1 MKSSKFQLCLSLSC
15 ALVLASCGQTP
26 PPPPVQA
33 PVVTPIAEPVDELTL
48 QEEAEAEAFRLQ
60 TELSQASTV
69 PEPTLPVAQDESE
82 QQQRDLLAQAQQ
94 LLASNQQ
101 LARALA
107 ITHSLRLSNYG
118 LIRQQ
123 NMLPLLQSYLASQ
136 QYAAL
141 ESWLAE
147 QQLTNVAPDDRS
159 RFTELVA
166 GFYQS
171 QKQLVPAL
179 RWLLAQDELAG
190 NAKADSAMQ
199 DLLWSQLV
207 QLNPT
212 ELKQLA
218 TNARPRAAAWL
229 NLVQIAVSFAG
240 DAAAMTAA
248 LQDWQ
253 QRHPGMPDLA
263 DLPKSIHT
271 LANTP
276 AFQPQRIG
284 VVLPLSGPLKALGE
298 AVQLG
303 LVSANTT
310 VDRRSSAKS
319 SEQPA
324 SSSTPPA
331 NTTPI
336 DSASATQ
343 PDLSSGGRRLVFID
357 SALPAAEIA
366 AALEQAQVEFVIG
379 PLLREDVDKVQSL
392 PNWRW
397 PTLFLNSKQNSD
409 VAPVADQFYFALSA
423 EDEAAQMV
431 DLFRQQHYQHPIL
444 ISAQNPIS
452 QRMAQHFQQMWQQNG
467 GNVVESY
474 SYQTQEELRTLINTF
489 LETAASTDRIKE
501 LERFTGRSVKAE
513 MHSRL
518 DIDAIYLLADPA
530 QTRLVKPFIDVT
542 VSPTAPALPVYASSR
557 SHSLAID
564 RTDIRDLAGLTMTEM
579 PWLVPQVQKSA
590 LRAEYESLFAEQ
602 DETQQRLFAMG
613 HDALTLIGRL
623 KQQQMFPSLVYHG
636 LTGSLRLTPQQAVQ
650 RQLTVATYRDGK
662 LVPKEP
668 PPSKGK

>member
-26 PPPPVQA
+26 PPAQVKIPVVK
-33 PVVTPIAEPVDELTL
+33 PVVTPVADTSL
-48 QEEAEAEAFRLQ
+48 QEEAEAEAFRLK
-60 TELSQASTV
+60 TEMAQSSAALAAAV
-69 PEPTLPVAQDESE
+69 PVAQDETE
-82 QQQRDLLAQAQQ
+82 QQQRDFLTEAQQ
-94 LLASNQQ
+94 LLASKQN
-101 LARALA
+101 LPRALA
-107 ITHSLRLSNYG
+107 ITHSLRTSNYG
-118 LIRQQ
+118 FLRQQ

-141 ESWLAE
+141 ELWLAE
-147 QQLTNVAPDDRS
+147 IQLTDVAPTDRRS
-159 RFTELVA
+159 FTELVA
-166 GFYQS
+166 GFYQQ

-190 NAKADSAMQ
+190 NAKAEAAMQ

-207 QLNPT
+207 QLNPA
-212 ELKQLA
+212 ELQQLSK
-218 TNARPRAAAWL
+218 NARPRAAAWL
-229 NLVQIAVSFAG
+229 NLVQIALSFAG
-240 DAAAMTAA
+240 DANSMGAA

-253 QRHPGMPDLA
+253 QRHPGMPALA
-263 DLPKSIHT
+263 DLPTSINT

-284 VVLPLSGPLKALGE
+284 VILPLSGPFKTLGE

-303 LVSANTT
+303 LISANTST
-310 VDRRSSAKS
+310 TSTSNNSAANADAAA
-319 SEQPA
+319 PA
-324 SSSTPPA
+324 A
-331 NTTPI
+331 NT
-336 DSASATQ
+336 AT
-343 PDLSSGGRRLVFID
+343 GRSLVFID
-357 SALPAAEIA
+357 STLPAAEIA
-366 AALEQAQVEFVIG
+366 AALELAQVEFVIG

-392 PNWRW
+392 PNWHW

-409 VAPVADQFYFALSA
+409 VAPVADQFYFSLSA

-474 SYQTQEELRTLINTF
+474 TYNNQEELRTLINTF
-489 LETAASTDRIKE
+489 LETAASTERVKE
-501 LERFTGRSVKAE
+501 LERLTGRSVKAE

-579 PWLVPQVQKSA
+579 PWLVPQPQKSA
-590 LRAEYESLFAEQ
+590 LRTEYESLFAEQ

-613 HDALTLIGRL
+613 HDALTLVGRL

-650 RQLTVATYRDGK
+650 RQLTVATYRGGK
-662 LVPKEP
+662 LVPLTGP
-668 PPSKGK
+668 VGKGK

>member
-26 PPPPVQA
+26 PPAPVKPPVVK
-33 PVVTPIAEPVDELTL
+33 PVVTPVADNSL
-48 QEEAEAEAFRLQ
+48 QEEAEAEAFRLK
-60 TELSQASTV
+60 TEMAQSSAALAAAV
-69 PEPTLPVAQDESE
+69 PVAQDETE
-82 QQQRDLLAQAQQ
+82 QQQRDLLTEAQQ
-94 LLASNQQ
+94 LLASKQN
-101 LARALA
+101 LPRALA
-107 ITHSLRLSNYG
+107 ITHSLRTSSYG
-118 LIRQQ
+118 LVRQQ

-141 ESWLAE
+141 ELWLADI
-147 QQLTNVAPDDRS
+147 QLTDVAPGDRRS
-159 RFTELVA
+159 FTELVA
-166 GFYQS
+166 GFYQQ

-190 NAKADSAMQ
+190 NAKAEAAMQ
-199 DLLWSQLV
+199 ELLWSQLV
-207 QLNPT
+207 QLNPA
-212 ELKQLA
+212 ELQQLSK
-218 TNARPRAAAWL
+218 NARPRAAAWL
-229 NLVQIAVSFAG
+229 NLVQIALSFAG
-240 DAAAMTAA
+240 DANSMTAA
-248 LQDWQ
+248 LHDWQ
-253 QRHPGMPDLA
+253 QRHPGMPALA
-263 DLPKSIHT
+263 DLPTSINT

-284 VVLPLSGPLKALGE
+284 VILPLSGPFKTLGE

-303 LVSANTT
+303 LISANTST
-310 VDRRSSAKS
+310 TSAS
-319 SEQPA
+319 NHAA
-324 SSSTPPA
+324 SNNSASNNNTA
-331 NTTPI
+331 NTDTTA
-336 DSASATQ
+336 ASPATAT
-343 PDLSSGGRRLVFID
+343 GRSLVFID
-357 SALPAAEIA
+357 STLPAAEIA
-366 AALEQAQVEFVIG
+366 AALELAQVEFVIG

-392 PNWRW
+392 PNWHW

-474 SYQTQEELRTLINTF
+474 TYNNQEELRTLINTF
-489 LETAASTDRIKE
+489 LETAASTERVKE
-501 LERFTGRSVKAE
+501 LERLTGRSVKAE

-518 DIDAIYLLADPA
+518 DIAAIYLLADPA

-579 PWLVPQVQKSA
+579 PWLVPQPQKSA
-590 LRAEYESLFAEQ
+590 LRTEYESLFAEQ

-613 HDALTLIGRL
+613 HDALTLVGRL

-650 RQLTVATYRDGK
+650 RQLTVATYRGGK
-662 LVPKEP
+662 LVPQNGP
-668 PPSKGK
+668 LGKGK

>member
-1 MKSSKFQLCLSLSC
+1 MVK
-15 ALVLASCGQTP
+15 
-26 PPPPVQA
+26 
-33 PVVTPIAEPVDELTL
+33 PVVTPVADNSL
-48 QEEAEAEAFRLQ
+48 QEEAEAEAFRLK
-60 TELSQASTV
+60 TEMAQSSAAQAAAM
-69 PEPTLPVAQDESE
+69 PVAQDETE
-82 QQQRDLLAQAQQ
+82 QQQRDLLAEAQQ
-94 LLASNQQ
+94 LLAAQQNQ
-101 LARALA
+101 ARALA
-107 ITHSLRLSNYG
+107 ITHSLRDSGYG
-118 LIRQQ
+118 LVRQQ

-141 ESWLAE
+141 ELWLAE
-147 QQLTNVAPDDRS
+147 QQLTDVAPVDRR
-159 RFTELVA
+159 RFTEVVA

-190 NAKADSAMQ
+190 NAKADATMQ

-207 QLNPT
+207 QLNPA
-212 ELKQLA
+212 ELQQLSK
-218 TNARPRAAAWL
+218 NARPRAAAWL
-229 NLVQIAVSFAG
+229 NLVQIALSFAG
-240 DAAAMTAA
+240 DSASMTAA

-253 QRHPGMPDLA
+253 QRHPGMPALT
-263 DLPKSIHT
+263 DLPSSINT

-284 VVLPLSGPLKALGE
+284 VVLPLSGTFKALGE

-303 LVSANTT
+303 LVSANT
-310 VDRRSSAKS
+310 SAS
-319 SEQPA
+319 ANTAA
-324 SSSTPPA
+324 SSSTSPETA
-331 NTTPI
+331 GT
-336 DSASATQ
+336 
-343 PDLSSGGRRLVFID
+343 GRSLVFID
-357 SALPAAEIA
+357 SALPAADIA
-366 AALEQAQVEFVIG
+366 AALELAKVEFVIG

-392 PNWRW
+392 PNWHW

-409 VAPVADQFYFALSA
+409 VAPVADQFYFSLSA

-467 GNVVESY
+467 GKVVESY
-474 SYQTQEELRTLINTF
+474 TYNNQEELRTLINTF
-489 LETAASTDRIKE
+489 LETAASTERIKE

-579 PWLVPQVQKSA
+579 PWLVPQAQKSA
-590 LRAEYESLFAEQ
+590 LRTEFETLFAEQ

-613 HDALTLIGRL
+613 HDALTLVGRL
-623 KQQQMFPSLVYHG
+623 KQQQLFPSLVYHG

-650 RQLTVATYRDGK
+650 RQLTVATYRGGK
-662 LVPKEP
+662 LVPLAGP
-668 PPSKGK
+668 LRKGK

>member
-1 MKSSKFQLCLSLSC
+1 VKSSKFQLCLSLSC

-26 PPPPVQA
+26 PPAQVKTPVVK
-33 PVVTPIAEPVDELTL
+33 PVVTPVADNSL
-48 QEEAEAEAFRLQ
+48 QEEAEAEAFRLK
-60 TELSQASTV
+60 TEMAQSSAIQAAAV
-69 PEPTLPVAQDESE
+69 PVAQDESE
-82 QQQRDLLAQAQQ
+82 QQQRDLLSEATQ
-94 LLASNQQ
+94 LLSSNQN
-101 LARALA
+101 LPRALA

-118 LIRQQ
+118 FIRQQ

-141 ESWLAE
+141 ELWLAD
-147 QQLTNVAPDDRS
+147 QQLTAVAPTDRS

-190 NAKADSAMQ
+190 NAKSDAKMQ

-207 QLNPT
+207 QLNPA
-212 ELKQLA
+212 ELNQLA
-218 TNARPRAAAWL
+218 KNARPRAAAWL
-229 NLVQIAVSFAG
+229 NLMQITLSFAG
-240 DAAAMTAA
+240 DAASMTAA

-253 QRHPGMPDLA
+253 QRHPGMPALV
-263 DLPKSIHT
+263 DLPSSINT

-284 VVLPLSGPLKALGE
+284 VVLPLSGPFKALGE

-303 LVSANTT
+303 LVSANTSANAAVNSSPGNST
-310 VDRRSSAKS
+310 TSAETSAPATSRS
-319 SEQPA
+319 
-324 SSSTPPA
+324 
-331 NTTPI
+331 
-336 DSASATQ
+336 
-343 PDLSSGGRRLVFID
+343 LVFID
-357 SALPAAEIA
+357 SALPAADIA

-409 VAPVADQFYFALSA
+409 VAPVADQFYFSLSA

-467 GNVVESY
+467 GKVVESY
-474 SYQTQEELRTLINTF
+474 TYNNQEELRTLINTF
-489 LETAASTDRIKE
+489 LETAASTERIKE

-579 PWLVPQVQKSA
+579 PWLVPQAQKSP
-590 LRAEYESLFAEQ
+590 LRAEYETLFAEQ

-613 HDALTLIGRL
+613 HDALTLVARL
-623 KQQQMFPSLVYHG
+623 KQQQMFPSMVYHG

-650 RQLTVATYRDGK
+650 RQLTVATYRGGK
-662 LVPKEP
+662 LVPQNGP
-668 PPSKGK
+668 LGKGK

>member
-1 MKSSKFQLCLSLSC
+1 MKSSKFQLCLTLSC
-15 ALVLASCGQTP
+15 ALILASCGQTP
-26 PPPPVQA
+26 PPA
-33 PVVTPIAEPVDELTL
+33 PVKAPVITPVAEPVDELTL

-60 TELSQASTV
+60 TEMARSSAAQAAAK
-69 PEPTLPVAQDESE
+69 PVAQDEAE
-82 QQQRDLLAQAQQ
+82 QQQRDLLAEAQQ
-94 LLASNQQ
+94 LLASKQQ
-101 LARALA
+101 LPRALA
-107 ITHSLRLSNYG
+107 ITHSLRDSSYG
-118 LIRQQ
+118 LVRQQ

-147 QQLTNVAPDDRS
+147 LQLTDVAPDDRQ
-159 RFTELVA
+159 RFTEMVA
-166 GFYQS
+166 GFYQQ

-190 NAKADSAMQ
+190 NAKADSKMQ

-207 QLNPT
+207 QLNPA
-212 ELKQLA
+212 ELQQLSK
-218 TNARPRAAAWL
+218 NVRPRAAAWL

-240 DAAAMTAA
+240 DASSMTAA

-253 QRHPGMPDLA
+253 QRHPGMPALA
-263 DLPKSIHT
+263 DLPSSINT

-276 AFQPQRIG
+276 AYQPQRIG
-284 VVLPLSGPLKALGE
+284 VVLPLSGSFKALGE

-303 LVSANTT
+303 LVSANTSDSAPT
-310 VDRRSSAKS
+310 TDRSGDTNPDAVNATLIV
-319 SEQPA
+319 PTTA
-324 SSSTPPA
+324 TNANPPA
-331 NTTPI
+331 
-336 DSASATQ
+336 
-343 PDLSSGGRRLVFID
+343 GRNLIFID

-366 AALEQAQVEFVIG
+366 AALEQAQVDFVIG

-467 GNVVESY
+467 GTVVEAY
-474 SYQTQEELRTLINTF
+474 SYQNQEELRSLINTF
-489 LETAASTDRIKE
+489 LETAASNERIKE
-501 LERFTGRSVKAE
+501 LERLTGRSVKAE

-579 PWLVPQVQKSA
+579 PWLVPQTPKSA

-613 HDALTLIGRL
+613 YDALTLVGRL
-623 KQQQMFPSLVYHG
+623 KQQQMFPALVYHG

-650 RQLTVATYRDGK
+650 RQLTVATYRGGK
-662 LVPKEP
+662 LVPKEQP
-668 PPSKGK
+668 ANKGQ

>member
-1 MKSSKFQLCLSLSC
+1 MVK
-15 ALVLASCGQTP
+15 
-26 PPPPVQA
+26 PVVA
-33 PVVTPIAEPVDELTL
+33 PVADTSL
-48 QEEAEAEAFRLQ
+48 QEEAEAEAFRLK
-60 TELSQASTV
+60 TEMAQSSAAQAAAM
-69 PEPTLPVAQDESE
+69 PVAQDETE
-82 QQQRDLLAQAQQ
+82 QQQRDLLAEAQQ
-94 LLASNQQ
+94 LLASNQN
-101 LARALA
+101 LPRALA
-107 ITHSLRLSNYG
+107 ITHSLRDSSYG

-136 QYAAL
+136 QFATL
-141 ESWLAE
+141 ELWLAD
-147 QQLTNVAPDDRS
+147 QQLTDVAPNDRS
-159 RFTELVA
+159 RFTELAA

-190 NAKADSAMQ
+190 NAKADAKMQ

-207 QLNPT
+207 QLNPA
-212 ELKQLA
+212 ELQQLSK
-218 TNARPRAAAWL
+218 NARPRAAAWL
-229 NLVQIAVSFAG
+229 NLVQIALSFAG
-240 DAAAMTAA
+240 DAASMTAA

-253 QRHPGMPDLA
+253 QRHPGMPALA
-263 DLPKSIHT
+263 DLPSSINT

-276 AFQPQRIG
+276 AYQPQRIG
-284 VVLPLSGPLKALGE
+284 VVLPLSGPFKALGE

-303 LVSANTT
+303 LVSANT
-310 VDRRSSAKS
+310 SANTS
-319 SEQPA
+319 ASTTA
-324 SSSTPPA
+324 SSST
-331 NTTPI
+331 NTEI
-336 DSASATQ
+336 ATT
-343 PDLSSGGRRLVFID
+343 GRSLVFID
-357 SALPAAEIA
+357 STLPAADIA
-366 AALEQAQVEFVIG
+366 AALELAQVEFVIG

-409 VAPVADQFYFALSA
+409 VAPVADQFYFSLSA

-467 GNVVESY
+467 GKVVESY
-474 SYQTQEELRTLINTF
+474 TYNNQEELRTLINTF
-489 LETAASTDRIKE
+489 LETAASTERIKE

-579 PWLVPQVQKSA
+579 PWLVPQAQKSA
-590 LRAEYESLFAEQ
+590 LRTEFETLFAEQ

-613 HDALTLIGRL
+613 HDALTLVGRL
-623 KQQQMFPSLVYHG
+623 KQQQLFPSLVYHG

-650 RQLTVATYRDGK
+650 RQLTVATYRGGK
-662 LVPKEP
+662 LVPQNGP
-668 PPSKGK
+668 LGQGK

>member
-1 MKSSKFQLCLSLSC
+1 VVK
-15 ALVLASCGQTP
+15 
-26 PPPPVQA
+26 
-33 PVVTPIAEPVDELTL
+33 PVVTPVADTSL
-48 QEEAEAEAFRLQ
+48 QEEAEAEAFRLK
-60 TELSQASTV
+60 TEMAQSSAALAAAA
-69 PEPTLPVAQDESE
+69 PVAQDETE
-82 QQQRDLLAQAQQ
+82 QQQRDLLAEAKQ
-94 LLASNQQ
+94 LLASKQN
-101 LARALA
+101 LPRALA
-107 ITHSLRLSNYG
+107 ISHSLRTSSYG
-118 LIRQQ
+118 LVRQQ

-136 QYAAL
+136 QYVAL
-141 ESWLAE
+141 ELWLAE
-147 QQLTNVAPDDRS
+147 IQLTDVTPADRRS
-159 RFTELVA
+159 FTEGVA
-166 GFYQS
+166 GFYQQ

-190 NAKADSAMQ
+190 NAKAEVAVQ

-207 QLNPT
+207 QLNPA
-212 ELKQLA
+212 ELQELSE
-218 TNARPRAAAWL
+218 NARPRAAAWL
-229 NLVQIAVSFAG
+229 NLVQIALSFAG
-240 DAAAMTAA
+240 DAASMTAA

-253 QRHPGMPDLA
+253 QRHPGMPALA
-263 DLPKSIHT
+263 DLPTSINT

-284 VVLPLSGPLKALGE
+284 VILPLSGSFKTLGE

-303 LVSANTT
+303 LISANTST
-310 VDRRSSAKS
+310 TSAVNSTASNNSAANADAAEPAPVIAAGRS
-319 SEQPA
+319 
-324 SSSTPPA
+324 
-331 NTTPI
+331 
-336 DSASATQ
+336 
-343 PDLSSGGRRLVFID
+343 LVFID

-366 AALEQAQVEFVIG
+366 AALELAQVEFVIG

-409 VAPVADQFYFALSA
+409 AAPVADQFYFSLSA

-431 DLFRQQHYQHPIL
+431 DLFRQKHYQHPIL

-474 SYQTQEELRTLINTF
+474 TYNNQEELRTLINTF
-489 LETAASTDRIKE
+489 LETAASTERVKE
-501 LERFTGRSVKAE
+501 LERLTGRSVKAE

-579 PWLVPQVQKSA
+579 PWLVPQPKKSA
-590 LRAEYESLFAEQ
+590 LRTEYETLFAEQ

-613 HDALTLIGRL
+613 HDALTLVGRL

-650 RQLTVATYRDGK
+650 RQLTVATYRGGK
-662 LVPKEP
+662 LVPLTGP
-668 PPSKGK
+668 VAKGK

>member
-26 PPPPVQA
+26 PAQVKA
-33 PVVTPIAEPVDELTL
+33 PVVKPVETPVTDTSL
-48 QEEAEAEAFRLQ
+48 QEEAEAEAFRLK
-60 TELSQASTV
+60 TELAQASRV
-69 PEPTLPVAQDESE
+69 PTQAMPVAQDETE
-82 QQQRDLLAQAQQ
+82 QQQRDLLAEAQQ
-94 LLASNQQ
+94 LLASNQN
-101 LARALA
+101 LPRALA

-118 LIRQQ
+118 FIRQQ

-141 ESWLAE
+141 ELWLADK
-147 QQLTNVAPDDRS
+147 QLTAVAPTDRS

-166 GFYQS
+166 GFYQQ

-190 NAKADSAMQ
+190 NAKADTKMQ

-212 ELKQLA
+212 ELNQLA
-218 TNARPRAAAWL
+218 KNARPRAAAWL
-229 NLVQIAVSFAG
+229 NLVQIALSFAG
-240 DAAAMTAA
+240 DAASMTAA

-253 QRHPGMPDLA
+253 QRHPGMPALT
-263 DLPKSIHT
+263 DLPSSINT

-284 VVLPLSGPLKALGE
+284 VVLPLSGPFKALGE

-303 LVSANTT
+303 LVSANT
-310 VDRRSSAKS
+310 SANA
-319 SEQPA
+319 A
-324 SSSTPPA
+324 SNKNA
-331 NTTPI
+331 NTDPGTATP
-336 DSASATQ
+336 
-343 PDLSSGGRRLVFID
+343 GRSLVFID
-357 SALPAAEIA
+357 SSLSAVEIA
-366 AALEQAQVEFVIG
+366 AALELAKVEFVIG

-392 PNWRW
+392 PNWHW

-409 VAPVADQFYFALSA
+409 VAPVADQFYFSLSA

-467 GNVVESY
+467 GKVVESY
-474 SYQTQEELRTLINTF
+474 TYNNQEELRTLINTF
-489 LETAASTDRIKE
+489 LETAASTERIKE

-579 PWLVPQVQKSA
+579 PWLVPQPQKSA
-590 LRAEYESLFAEQ
+590 LRTEYETLFAEQ

-613 HDALTLIGRL
+613 HDALTLIARL

-650 RQLTVATYRDGK
+650 RQLTVATYRGGK
-662 LVPKEP
+662 LVPQNGP
-668 PPSKGK
+668 LAKGK

>member
-1 MKSSKFQLCLSLSC
+1 VKSSKFQLCLSLSC

-26 PPPPVQA
+26 PPAQVKA
-33 PVVTPIAEPVDELTL
+33 PVIKPVAEPVVDTSL
-48 QEEAEAEAFRLQ
+48 QEEAAAEAFRLK
-60 TELSQASTV
+60 TEMAQSSAALAAAT
-69 PEPTLPVAQDESE
+69 PVAQDETE
-82 QQQRDLLAQAQQ
+82 QQQRDLLAEAQQ
-94 LLASNQQ
+94 LLANNQN
-101 LARALA
+101 LPRALA
-107 ITHSLRLSNYG
+107 ITHSLRETSYG

-123 NMLPLLQSYLASQ
+123 NMLPLLQSYLATQ

-141 ESWLAE
+141 ELWLAD
-147 QQLTNVAPDDRS
+147 QQLTAVASTDRS

-166 GFYQS
+166 GFYQQ

-179 RWLLAQDELAG
+179 RWLLAQDELVG
-190 NAKADSAMQ
+190 NAKADPAMQ
-199 DLLWSQLV
+199 ELLWSQLV
-207 QLNPT
+207 QLNPA

-218 TNARPRAAAWL
+218 QNARPRAAAWL
-229 NLVQIAVSFAG
+229 NLVQIALSFAG
-240 DAAAMTAA
+240 DAASMTTA

-253 QRHPGMPDLA
+253 QRHPGMPALA
-263 DLPKSIHT
+263 DLPPSINT

-276 AFQPQRIG
+276 AYQPQRIG
-284 VVLPLSGPLKALGE
+284 VVLPLSGPFKALGE

-303 LVSANTT
+303 LVSANLNANTNTNANASTT
-310 VDRRSSAKS
+310 ANTAPINPSTNPDDAV
-319 SEQPA
+319 PA
-324 SSSTPPA
+324 S
-331 NTTPI
+331 
-336 DSASATQ
+336 
-343 PDLSSGGRRLVFID
+343 GRRLIFID
-357 SALPAAEIA
+357 STLPAAEIA
-366 AALEQAQVEFVIG
+366 AALELAQVEFVIG

-409 VAPVADQFYFALSA
+409 VAPVADQFYFSLSA

-467 GNVVESY
+467 GKVVESY
-474 SYQTQEELRTLINTF
+474 SYQNQEELRTLINTF
-489 LETAASTDRIKE
+489 LETAASTEPVKDMDR
-501 LERFTGRSVKAE
+501 FAGRSVKAE

-518 DIDAIYLLADPA
+518 DIDAIYLLADPV

-542 VSPTAPALPVYASSR
+542 VSPTAPPLPIYTSSR

-579 PWLVPQVQKSA
+579 PWLVPQAQKSA
-590 LRAEYESLFAEQ
+590 LRAEYEQLFAEQ
-602 DETQQRLFAMG
+602 EETQQRLFAMG
-613 HDALTLIGRL
+613 HDALTLVGRL

-650 RQLTVATYRDGK
+650 RQLTVATYRGGK
-662 LVPKEP
+662 LVPKDSP
-668 PPSKGK
+668 LGKSK

>member
-1 MKSSKFQLCLSLSC
+1 MVK
-15 ALVLASCGQTP
+15 
-26 PPPPVQA
+26 
-33 PVVTPIAEPVDELTL
+33 PVVTPVADTSL
-48 QEEAEAEAFRLQ
+48 QEEAEAEAFRLR
-60 TELSQASTV
+60 TEMAQSSAAQAAAM
-69 PEPTLPVAQDESE
+69 PVAQDETE
-82 QQQRDLLAQAQQ
+82 QQQRELLAEAQQ
-94 LLASNQQ
+94 LIASKQN
-101 LARALA
+101 LPRALA
-107 ITHSLRLSNYG
+107 ITHSLRTSSYG
-118 LIRQQ
+118 FLRQQ

-141 ESWLAE
+141 ELWLSDV
-147 QQLTNVAPDDRS
+147 QLTDVAPADRRS
-159 RFTELVA
+159 FTELVA

-190 NAKADSAMQ
+190 NAKADAAMQ

-207 QLNPT
+207 QLNPD
-212 ELKQLA
+212 ELQRLA
-218 TNARPRAAAWL
+218 KNARPRAAAWL
-229 NLVQIAVSFAG
+229 NLVQIALSFAG
-240 DAAAMTAA
+240 DAASMTAA

-253 QRHPGMPDLA
+253 QRHPGMPELA
-263 DLPKSIHT
+263 DLPSSITT

-276 AFQPQRIG
+276 AYQPQRIG
-284 VVLPLSGPLKALGE
+284 VVLPLSGTFKALGE

-303 LVSANTT
+303 LVSANTNANA
-310 VDRRSSAKS
+310 SAAANPGAD
-319 SEQPA
+319 PA
-324 SSSTPPA
+324 AA
-331 NTTPI
+331 NT
-336 DSASATQ
+336 
-343 PDLSSGGRRLVFID
+343 GRSLVFID
-357 SALPAAEIA
+357 SALPATDIA
-366 AALEQAQVEFVIG
+366 AALELAQVEFVIG

-409 VAPVADQFYFALSA
+409 VAPVADQFYFSLSA

-467 GNVVESY
+467 GKVVESY
-474 SYQTQEELRTLINTF
+474 TYNNQEELRTLINTF
-489 LETAASTDRIKE
+489 LETAASTERIKE

-579 PWLVPQVQKSA
+579 PWLVPQAQKSA
-590 LRAEYESLFAEQ
+590 LRAEYEALFAEQ

-613 HDALTLIGRL
+613 HDALTLVGRL

-650 RQLTVATYRDGK
+650 RQLTVATYRGGK
-662 LVPKEP
+662 LVPLTGP
-668 PPSKGK
+668 VGKGK

>member
-1 MKSSKFQLCLSLSC
+1 VVK
-15 ALVLASCGQTP
+15 
-26 PPPPVQA
+26 
-33 PVVTPIAEPVDELTL
+33 PVVTPVADNSL
-48 QEEAEAEAFRLQ
+48 QEEAEAEAFRLK
-60 TELSQASTV
+60 TEMAQSSAAQAAAM
-69 PEPTLPVAQDESE
+69 PVAQDETE
-82 QQQRDLLAQAQQ
+82 QQQRDLLAEAQQ
-94 LLASNQQ
+94 LLAAQQNQ
-101 LARALA
+101 ARALA
-107 ITHSLRLSNYG
+107 ITHSLRDSGYG
-118 LIRQQ
+118 LVRQQ

-141 ESWLAE
+141 ELWLAE
-147 QQLTNVAPDDRS
+147 QQLTDVAPVDRR
-159 RFTELVA
+159 RFTEVVA

-190 NAKADSAMQ
+190 NAKADATMQ

-207 QLNPT
+207 QLNPA
-212 ELKQLA
+212 ELQQLSK
-218 TNARPRAAAWL
+218 NARPRAAAWL
-229 NLVQIAVSFAG
+229 NLVQIALSFAG
-240 DAAAMTAA
+240 DSASMTAA

-253 QRHPGMPDLA
+253 QRHPGMPALT
-263 DLPKSIHT
+263 DLPSSINT

-284 VVLPLSGPLKALGE
+284 VVLPLSGTFKALGE

-303 LVSANTT
+303 LVSANT
-310 VDRRSSAKS
+310 SAS
-319 SEQPA
+319 ANTAA
-324 SSSTPPA
+324 SSSTSPETA
-331 NTTPI
+331 GT
-336 DSASATQ
+336 
-343 PDLSSGGRRLVFID
+343 GRSLVFID
-357 SALPAAEIA
+357 SALPAADIA
-366 AALEQAQVEFVIG
+366 AALELAKVEFVIG

-392 PNWRW
+392 PNWHW

-409 VAPVADQFYFALSA
+409 VAPVADQFYFSLSA

-467 GNVVESY
+467 GKVVESY
-474 SYQTQEELRTLINTF
+474 TYNNQEELRTLINTF
-489 LETAASTDRIKE
+489 LETAASTERIKE

-579 PWLVPQVQKSA
+579 PWLVPQAQKSA
-590 LRAEYESLFAEQ
+590 LRTEFETLFAEQ

-613 HDALTLIGRL
+613 HDALTLVGRL
-623 KQQQMFPSLVYHG
+623 KQQQLFPSLVYHG

-650 RQLTVATYRDGK
+650 RQLTVATYRGGK
-662 LVPKEP
+662 LVPLAGP
-668 PPSKGK
+668 LRKGK

>member
-1 MKSSKFQLCLSLSC
+1 VKSSKFQLCLSLSC

-26 PPPPVQA
+26 PPAQVKTPVVK
-33 PVVTPIAEPVDELTL
+33 PVVTPVADNSL
-48 QEEAEAEAFRLQ
+48 QEEAEAEAFRLK
-60 TELSQASTV
+60 TEMAQSSAAQAAAM
-69 PEPTLPVAQDESE
+69 PVAQDETE
-82 QQQRDLLAQAQQ
+82 QQQRDLLAEAQQ
-94 LLASNQQ
+94 LLAAQQNQ
-101 LARALA
+101 ARALA
-107 ITHSLRLSNYG
+107 ITHSLRDSGYG
-118 LIRQQ
+118 LVRQQ

-141 ESWLAE
+141 ELWLAE
-147 QQLTNVAPDDRS
+147 QQLTDVAPVDRR
-159 RFTELVA
+159 RFTEVVA

-190 NAKADSAMQ
+190 NAKADATMQ

-207 QLNPT
+207 QLNPA
-212 ELKQLA
+212 ELQQLSK
-218 TNARPRAAAWL
+218 NARPRAAAWL
-229 NLVQIAVSFAG
+229 NLVQIALSFAG
-240 DAAAMTAA
+240 DSASMTAA

-253 QRHPGMPDLA
+253 QRHPGMPALT
-263 DLPKSIHT
+263 DLPSSINT

-284 VVLPLSGPLKALGE
+284 VVLPLSGTFKALGE

-303 LVSANTT
+303 LVSANT
-310 VDRRSSAKS
+310 SAS
-319 SEQPA
+319 ANTAA
-324 SSSTPPA
+324 SSSTSPETA
-331 NTTPI
+331 GT
-336 DSASATQ
+336 
-343 PDLSSGGRRLVFID
+343 GRSLVFID
-357 SALPAAEIA
+357 SALPAADIA
-366 AALEQAQVEFVIG
+366 AALELAKVEFVIG

-392 PNWRW
+392 PNWHW

-409 VAPVADQFYFALSA
+409 VAPVADQFYFSLSA

-467 GNVVESY
+467 GKVVESY
-474 SYQTQEELRTLINTF
+474 TYNNQEELRTLINTF
-489 LETAASTDRIKE
+489 LETAASTERIKE

-579 PWLVPQVQKSA
+579 PWLVPQAQKSA
-590 LRAEYESLFAEQ
+590 LRTEFETLFAEQ

-613 HDALTLIGRL
+613 HDALTLVGRL
-623 KQQQMFPSLVYHG
+623 KQQQLFPSLVYHG

-650 RQLTVATYRDGK
+650 RQLTVATYRGGK
-662 LVPKEP
+662 LVPLAGP
-668 PPSKGK
+668 LRKGK

>member
-26 PPPPVQA
+26 PPAQVLPPVVK
-33 PVVTPIAEPVDELTL
+33 PVITPVADSTL
-48 QEEAEAEAFRLQ
+48 QEEAEAEAFRLK
-60 TELSQASTV
+60 TEMAQSSAAQAAAM
-69 PEPTLPVAQDESE
+69 PVAQDETE
-82 QQQRDLLAQAQQ
+82 QQQRDLLAEAQQ
-94 LLASNQQ
+94 LISSKQNQP
-101 LARALA
+101 RALA
-107 ITHSLRLSNYG
+107 ITHSLRDSGYG

-136 QYAAL
+136 QFAAL
-141 ESWLAE
+141 ELWLSDV
-147 QQLTNVAPDDRS
+147 QLTDVAPADRRS
-159 RFTELVA
+159 FTELVA
-166 GFYQS
+166 GFYQA

-190 NAKADSAMQ
+190 NAKADTAMQ

-207 QLNPT
+207 QLNPD
-212 ELKQLA
+212 ELQQLA
-218 TNARPRAAAWL
+218 KNARPRAAAWL
-229 NLVQIAVSFAG
+229 NLVQIALSFAG
-240 DAAAMTAA
+240 DAASMTAA

-253 QRHPGMPDLA
+253 QRHPGMPELA
-263 DLPKSIHT
+263 DLPSSITT

-276 AFQPQRIG
+276 AYQPQRIG
-284 VVLPLSGPLKALGE
+284 VVLPLSGTFKALGE

-303 LVSANTT
+303 LVSANAT
-310 VDRRSSAKS
+310 
-319 SEQPA
+319 
-324 SSSTPPA
+324 A
-331 NTTPI
+331 NAA
-336 DSASATQ
+336 ASAAAN
-343 PDLSSGGRRLVFID
+343 PGADPAAANNGRSLVFID
-357 SALPAAEIA
+357 SALPATDIA
-366 AALEQAQVEFVIG
+366 AALESAQVEFVIG

-409 VAPVADQFYFALSA
+409 VAPVADQFYFSLSA

-467 GNVVESY
+467 GKVVESY
-474 SYQTQEELRTLINTF
+474 TYNNQEELRTLINTF
-489 LETAASTDRIKE
+489 LETAASTERIKE

-579 PWLVPQVQKSA
+579 PWLVPQAQKSA
-590 LRAEYESLFAEQ
+590 LRAEYEALFAEQ

-613 HDALTLIGRL
+613 HDALTLVGRL
-623 KQQQMFPSLVYHG
+623 KQQQLFPSLVYHG

-650 RQLTVATYRDGK
+650 RQLTVATYRGGK
-662 LVPKEP
+662 LVPLTGP
-668 PPSKGK
+668 VGKGK

>member
-1 MKSSKFQLCLSLSC
+1 
-15 ALVLASCGQTP
+15 
-26 PPPPVQA
+26 
-33 PVVTPIAEPVDELTL
+33 VVTPVADTSL
-48 QEEAEAEAFRLQ
+48 QEEAEAEAFRLK
-60 TELSQASTV
+60 TEMAQSSAALAAAA
-69 PEPTLPVAQDESE
+69 PVAQDETE
-82 QQQRDLLAQAQQ
+82 QQQRDLLAEAKQ
-94 LLASNQQ
+94 LLASKQN
-101 LARALA
+101 LPRALA
-107 ITHSLRLSNYG
+107 ISHSLRTSSYG
-118 LIRQQ
+118 LVRQQ

-136 QYAAL
+136 QYVAL
-141 ESWLAE
+141 ELWLAE
-147 QQLTNVAPDDRS
+147 IQLTDVTPADRRS
-159 RFTELVA
+159 FTEGVA
-166 GFYQS
+166 GFYQQ

-190 NAKADSAMQ
+190 NAKAEVAVQ

-207 QLNPT
+207 QLNPA
-212 ELKQLA
+212 ELQELSE
-218 TNARPRAAAWL
+218 NARPRAAAWL
-229 NLVQIAVSFAG
+229 NLVQIALSFAG
-240 DAAAMTAA
+240 DATSMTAA

-253 QRHPGMPDLA
+253 QRHPGMPALA
-263 DLPKSIHT
+263 DLPTSINT

-284 VVLPLSGPLKALGE
+284 VILPLSGSFKTLGE

-303 LVSANTT
+303 LISANTST
-310 VDRRSSAKS
+310 TSAVNSTASNNSAANADAAEPAPVIAAGRS
-319 SEQPA
+319 
-324 SSSTPPA
+324 
-331 NTTPI
+331 
-336 DSASATQ
+336 
-343 PDLSSGGRRLVFID
+343 LVFID

-366 AALEQAQVEFVIG
+366 AALELAQVEFVIG

-409 VAPVADQFYFALSA
+409 AAPVADQFYFSLSA

-474 SYQTQEELRTLINTF
+474 TYNNQEELRTLINTF
-489 LETAASTDRIKE
+489 LETAASTERVKE
-501 LERFTGRSVKAE
+501 LERLTGRSVKAE
-513 MHSRL
+513 THSRL

-579 PWLVPQVQKSA
+579 PWLVPQPKKSA
-590 LRAEYESLFAEQ
+590 LRTEYETLFAEQ

-613 HDALTLIGRL
+613 HDALTLVGRL

-650 RQLTVATYRDGK
+650 RQLTVATYRGGK
-662 LVPKEP
+662 LVPLTGP
-668 PPSKGK
+668 VAKGK